1 MKLRDAIRHH
11 LASCIEPATTVEVAE
26 RIGSRPEQVQTEMLM
41 MHNEGFLVVTEWHTV
56 GGRKRPAFQLA
67 QEVK

>member
-1 MKLRDAIRHH
+1 MNLRDTIRHH
-11 LASCIEPATTVEVAE
+11 LASRLDAATTVGVAE
-26 RIGSRPEQVQTEMLM
+26 RIGARPERVQTEMLM
-41 MHNEGFLVVTEWHTV
+41 MHNEGILVVTEWHTV